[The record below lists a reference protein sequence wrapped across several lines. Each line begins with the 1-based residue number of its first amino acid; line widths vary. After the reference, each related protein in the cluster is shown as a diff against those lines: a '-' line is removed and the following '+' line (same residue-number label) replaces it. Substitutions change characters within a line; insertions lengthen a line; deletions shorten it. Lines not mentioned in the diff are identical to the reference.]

1 MDWPVLISLFAL
13 LAIGSAAIFFL
24 RGFIAKTKNEFQGHQ
39 PALRVTNLSTMNAG
53 DVITL
58 TPELENAGR
67 GAAFDCVLQLSGW
80 DGDFSVKVIHPE
92 GPRYRKHSIPI
103 ALDPE
108 APIRAKPLSRCYLRV
123 SCRDRWELRYECW
136 YPVIQV
142 QHPNTRLY
150 NIQIDLTRPELT
162 EPNLSFMEMWKVLR
176 KKSLND

>member
-1 MDWPVLISLFAL
+1 MDWSVLISLFVL
-13 LAIGSAAIFFL
+13 LILGGAGMFFL
-24 RGFIAKTKNEFQGHQ
+24 RGFIAKTRKEFQGHQ

-80 DGDFSVKVIHPE
+80 DGDFSVKTIHPE
-92 GPRYRKHSIPI
+92 GPRHRKHAIPI
-103 ALDPE
+103 VLGPE
-108 APIRAKPLSRCYLRV
+108 APIRAKPLSRCYLRL

-142 QHPNTRLY
+142 QNPNTHLY
-150 NIQIDLTRPELT
+150 NIHIDLTRPELA
-162 EPNLSFMEMWKVLR
+162 EPNLSFPEMWKLLR
-176 KKSLND
+176 RTSLNT